1 MQLCKHYSVLVRNL
15 LLSPYKELFVMFLKN
30 ITKITNKL
38 IILRHQFK
46 RILNI
51 QLDNYLH
58 AILYVYHMALWVFL
72 HGLNYNV
79 LYLM

>member
-15 LLSPYKELFVMFLKN
+15 LLSPYKELHELFVMFLKN

-58 AILYVYHMALWVFL
+58 AILYVYHMAL
-72 HGLNYNV
+72 
-79 LYLM
+79 

>member
-58 AILYVYHMALWVFL
+58 AILYVYHMAL
-72 HGLNYNV
+72 
-79 LYLM
+79 